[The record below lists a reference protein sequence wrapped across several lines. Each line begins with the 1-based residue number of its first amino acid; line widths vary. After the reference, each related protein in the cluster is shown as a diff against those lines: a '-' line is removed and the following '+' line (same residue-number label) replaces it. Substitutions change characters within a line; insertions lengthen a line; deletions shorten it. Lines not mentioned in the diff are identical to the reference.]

1 MTDKLTGSMFKQM
14 VLNAA
19 AEIESKRQPIN
30 DLNVFPVPDGDTGT
44 NMSLTLGAGA
54 SEVGPMDSDLLDKV
68 ADKVAGALLRGARGN
83 SGVILSLLF
92 RGMSRSF
99 KGKPEADSKA
109 FAAAMVEGVN
119 AAYGA
124 VMKPAEG
131 TILTVSRLASDAAV
145 KCAET
150 ESDIEVMLETAIETA
165 RLALANTVNQNPVLK
180 KANVVDA
187 GGMGYC
193 CILDGMIKALR
204 GEVVEVSPTSYATSE
219 KADFSQFETE
229 DIRFAYCTEVI
240 IKVETEKDP
249 LVLRDFASRLGDS
262 LVMAAD
268 EEYIKLH
275 VHVNDP
281 GAILTESITYGPLEK
296 IKIENMKN
304 QHNEI
309 IFEKSEPAPAETPK
323 EPRKKYGIV
332 TVCAGDGMA
341 EVFSQL
347 GADYIVTGG
356 QTMNPSTEDIL
367 KGVEAANAETVFI
380 LPNNKNIIMAAQ
392 QCADLTDCKTVV
404 IGTKTVPQG
413 ISAMLAYDENMDEE
427 EITAAMNETI
437 ANVRTA
443 QITYAARNSDFDGH
457 DIAAGE
463 YLCLLES
470 ALISNSRDLDT
481 VIESLIEALK
491 SSEPTLITVY
501 YGADVTEDEA
511 NALADKLSAAFPDG
525 ETAVINGGQ
534 PVYYYLISA
543 E

>member
-1 MTDKLTGSMFKQM
+1 MTDKLTGSLYRQM

-19 AEIESKRQPIN
+19 AEIESNRHPIN

-54 SEVGPMDSDLLDKV
+54 SELRSFESEQLDKA

-92 RGMSRSF
+92 RGMSRAF
-99 KGKPEADSKA
+99 KGHGEADSRLV
-109 FAAAMVEGVN
+109 AAAMTEGVH

-131 TILTVSRLASDAAV
+131 TILTVSRLAAEAAV
-145 KCAET
+145 KCAEN
-150 ESDIEVMLETAIETA
+150 EADIDVLFDTALETAK
-165 RLALANTVNQNPVLK
+165 LALADTVNQNPVLK

-193 CILDGMIKALR
+193 CILEGMIKALH
-204 GEVVEVSPTSYATSE
+204 GEVVEVSAPSHSSPAE
-219 KADFSQFETE
+219 KADFSQFATE

-240 IKVETEKDP
+240 IRIENEKDP

-268 EEYIKLH
+268 DEYIKLH

-281 GAILTESITYGPLEK
+281 GAIMTEAITYGSLETVK
-296 IKIENMKN
+296 VEKMKN

-309 IFEKSEPAPAETPK
+309 IFEQPKEEPAPK
-323 EPRKKYGIV
+323 EPPKKYGIV

-367 KGVEAANAETVFI
+367 KGIEAANAETVFI

-392 QCADLTDCKTVV
+392 QCADLAECQTVV
-404 IGTKTVPQG
+404 ISTKTVPQG
-413 ISAMLAYDENMDEE
+413 ISAMLVFDENDTAEN
-427 EITAAMNETI
+427 ITETMTEAI
-437 ANVRTA
+437 AGVRTA

-463 YLCLLES
+463 YLCLLEGS
-470 ALISNSRDLDT
+470 LISNSRDMDAVT
-481 VIESLIEALK
+481 GSLIEAL
-491 SSEPTLITVY
+491 SASEPTLITVY
-501 YGADVTEDEA
+501 YGADTTEDEA
-511 NALADKLSAAFPDG
+511 NVLADKLGAAFDG
-525 ETAVINGGQ
+525 CETAVINGGQ